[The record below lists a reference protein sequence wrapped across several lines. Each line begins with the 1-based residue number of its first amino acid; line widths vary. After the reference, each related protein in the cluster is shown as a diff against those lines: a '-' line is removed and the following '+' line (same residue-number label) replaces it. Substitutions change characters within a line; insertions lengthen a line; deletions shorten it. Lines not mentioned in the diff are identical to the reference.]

1 MVFDTSDLS
10 QKLAVILHAD
20 VAGSTAL
27 VQRDERLAHLRIT
40 DAFKRLSEAVASY
53 GGIAHEVRGDA
64 LVAMFE
70 RASDAVC
77 AGVAFQRANVE
88 HNAKLTDDVRPDVR
102 IGVSLGEVIVADG
115 TVTGAGVVLAQRVEQ
130 LAEPAGVCITGAIH
144 EALPQRMP
152 FDQESLGERLVKGF
166 DEPVRVYTVRLRD
179 GAELPEPASA
189 SKKRKAP
196 VDRWMVMAAAIIL
209 IVGGGLLVWLRPW
222 APEFESASVEQM
234 TQPLPD
240 EPSIAVLPFENF
252 SDDPQMGFFAS
263 GLTEDLTAA
272 FARSPWLF
280 VIARNAAA
288 TYKGKPINVKQVAE
302 ELGIQYVLEGSVQK
316 AGNDLRITA
325 QLVDALNG
333 KHLWADRFD
342 RPASDIFAVQDE
354 ITKHVLTELQV
365 ELTMGDSARVRSRGT
380 KNLDAWLL
388 QLEGYSE
395 MNKWTRESLIRARE
409 LYAAAYEADP
419 SWAWPLAG
427 TAMTHWF
434 NAKQGWSDTRD
445 ESIRQ
450 GFEFAERAIEIDPD
464 SALANYAL
472 ANLYYLT
479 NQPER
484 GTKLARKSIEL
495 APNDFGMVAGMAM
508 RIKDFGQEREA
519 IGLFV
524 RAIRL
529 SPRYPWW
536 LPFGYGLAL
545 HLDGRKEDAVR
556 TYKQAINLGANNART
571 YARLAAVYA
580 DMNRMD
586 DAGAAIEQAL
596 ELESNYTASYY
607 ENAYPL
613 QDPKRNAWY
622 KDLLLRA
629 GLPR

>member
-1 MVFDTSDLS
+1 
-10 QKLAVILHAD
+10 
-20 VAGSTAL
+20 
-27 VQRDERLAHLRIT
+27 
-40 DAFKRLSEAVASY
+40 
-53 GGIAHEVRGDA
+53 
-64 LVAMFE
+64 
-70 RASDAVC
+70 
-77 AGVAFQRANVE
+77 
-88 HNAKLTDDVRPDVR
+88 
-102 IGVSLGEVIVADG
+102 
-115 TVTGAGVVLAQRVEQ
+115 VLAQRVEQ
-130 LAEPAGVCITGAIH
+130 LAEPVGVCITGAIH

-152 FDQESLGERLVKGF
+152 FDQENLGEQLVKGF

-179 GAELPEPASA
+179 GAELPESTNA
-189 SKKRKAP
+189 SKKGKAP
-196 VDRWMVMAAAIIL
+196 VDRWVVMAAAIIL
-209 IVGGGLLVWLRPW
+209 IVGGGLLAWLRPW
-222 APEFESASVEQM
+222 VPEFESASVAQM
-234 TQPLPD
+234 AQPLPD
-240 EPSIAVLPFENF
+240 NPSIAVLPFENF
-252 SDDPQMGFFAS
+252 SDDPQMEFFAS
-263 GLTEDLTAA
+263 GLTQDLTAA

-316 AGNDLRITA
+316 AENDLRITA

-342 RPASDIFAVQDE
+342 RPASDVFAVQDE

-434 NAKQGWSDTRD
+434 NAKQGWSGSRD

-495 APNDFGMVAGMAM
+495 APNDFNMVAGMAM

-519 IGLFV
+519 IELFV
-524 RAIRL
+524 RAMRL

-580 DMNRMD
+580 DMDRMD

-596 ELESNYTASYY
+596 ELESNYTASHY

-613 QDPKRNAWY
+613 QDPKQNAWY

>member
-20 VAGSTAL
+20 VVGSTVL

-40 DAFKRLSEAVASY
+40 DAFKRLSETVASY
-53 GGIAHEVRGDA
+53 GGITHEVRGDA

-152 FDQESLGERLVKGF
+152 FDQESLGEQLVKGF
-166 DEPVRVYTVRLRD
+166 DEPVRVYTVHLRD

-209 IVGGGLLVWLRPW
+209 IVGGGLLAWLRPW

-234 TQPLPD
+234 AQSLPD
-240 EPSIAVLPFENF
+240 DPSIAVLPFENF
-252 SDDPQMGFFAS
+252 SDDPQMEFFAS

-427 TAMTHWF
+427 AAMTHWF
-434 NAKQGWSDTRD
+434 SAKQGWSDSRD

-519 IGLFV
+519 IELFV